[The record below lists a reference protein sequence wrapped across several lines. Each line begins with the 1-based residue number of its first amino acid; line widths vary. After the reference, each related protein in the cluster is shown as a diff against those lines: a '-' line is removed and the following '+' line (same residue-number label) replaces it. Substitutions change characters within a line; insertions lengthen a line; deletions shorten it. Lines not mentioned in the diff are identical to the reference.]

1 MSFRLYGKEDFVHD
15 KFEGGVLVD
24 VLRVEHDRGFLE
36 INIEAFFPCTQKKAK
51 ILFPL
56 IRKWCS
62 KETQSALMQELVEL
76 ADGYEALCKMYANA
90 ATNHPPCS
98 KECRN
103 FTSEFK
109 KTNTL
114 YRRMQRN
121 ITMLKEVTP

>member
-1 MSFRLYGKEDFVHD
+1 MSFRLYGKEDFGHG
-15 KFEGGVLVD
+15 KFEGGMLVD

-62 KETQSALMQELVEL
+62 KETKSALMQELEEL
-76 ADGYEALCKMYANA
+76 ADGYEALCKMYANV
-90 ATNHPPCS
+90 ATNYPPRS

-121 ITMLKEVTP
+121 ITMLKEVTL

>member
-1 MSFRLYGKEDFVHD
+1 M
-15 KFEGGVLVD
+15 D

-62 KETQSALMQELVEL
+62 EETKEALLHELTEL
-76 ADGYEALCKMYANA
+76 ANGYEALCKMYANA
-90 ATNHPPCS
+90 AAEPS
-98 KECRN
+98 AAFQGVSN

-109 KTNTL
+109 RTNTL
-114 YRRMQRN
+114 YRRMQKN
-121 ITMLKEVTP
+121 ITMLKEVSR

>member
-1 MSFRLYGKEDFVHD
+1 MSFRLYGKEDFRHD

-56 IRKWCS
+56 IQKWCS
-62 KETQSALMQELVEL
+62 KETKSALMQELVEL
-76 ADGYEALCKMYANA
+76 ADGYEVLCKMYANEA
-90 ATNHPPCS
+90 ANHPPRS
-98 KECRN
+98 KKCCH

-109 KTNTL
+109 RTNTL
-114 YRRMQRN
+114 YRRIQKN